1 MIPPPIIVMVMVMP
15 AARGCRR
22 RRGPWRSGDSGGADG
37 GAVFGG
43 DVTDSYGRY
52 GGQLGKFAEPINAE
66 GRAVGLLGGA
76 GAERP
81 GANVVDQVRDFVGL
95 FNELPG
101 AGGQTDDRVGAEE
114 GAGVGYGQ
122 IILTDV
128 HAVNAHAAGTQ
139 REGDINTVVDEER
152 LVRLDDAGDS
162 FGELVEL
169 ARTDG
174 FGPDLDAGGVF
185 GCPDG
190 FEGVVACDEVEV
202 QVEGRAGVV

>member
-1 MIPPPIIVMVMVMP
+1 M
-15 AARGCRR
+15 
-22 RRGPWRSGDSGGADG
+22 
-37 GAVFGG
+37 
-43 DVTDSYGRY
+43 
-52 GGQLGKFAEPINAE
+52 
-66 GRAVGLLGGA
+66 
-76 GAERP
+76 
-81 GANVVDQVRDFVGL
+81 RDFVG
-95 FNELPG
+95 FFDELPG
-101 AGGQTDDRVGAEE
+101 AGGQADDRVGAEE

-122 IILTDV
+122 VILTDV

-139 REGDINTVVDEER
+139 REGDVYTVVDEER

-202 QVEGRAGVV
+202 QVEGACGGGVGVRFAGHAGLRFVVE